1 MSSNDEG
8 SGTPD
13 PRGHEGAPE
22 APLDAP
28 VESAPAD
35 PGAGPAAADDRDPM
49 PAPGAPAELT
59 SDEDRPGQSPDG
71 ITGEGGPDAAT
82 PDGVPAVTVTSDEAA
97 ADVPV
102 VDESPAP
109 PAEGAAA
116 GGDAPADPPATPP
129 GDVPDKVPAVRV
141 TTSPTGETI
150 PVGAGKMPAGDA
162 AAAATG
168 ATTPEQPPEPAAPA
182 SDATVTAA
190 AADDAP
196 AGTTAAG
203 EEIPADAAAGATT
216 STDAAVAADPVPVNT
231 EPGGTPAPA
240 EPTAEAA
247 AAEPEPVDEA
257 PVEAPAAK
265 PEPVDE
271 AKPEPSAEEPEPEPV
286 VDDDRQPLLD
296 LLAAH
301 LGDDLVA
308 THVVPGRDMWARV
321 TRAGWVKAG
330 QICRDVL
337 GMRYFGYLS
346 AIDWMPSP
354 FGRSEDGGLA
364 GAGDDAAFVHV
375 DPSSFEPGIT
385 GGNTRFQV
393 LARLQTVGAPT
404 IGLNLKCDVPS
415 DDLVMPT
422 WTKIFPGADWHERE
436 CAEMFGID
444 FSGHPHL
451 VKLYLPGGFEGHP
464 LRKDF
469 PLLARDVKPWPGLVD
484 VEPMPGEDAE
494 DEGAPATAGA
504 EEA

>member
-1 MSSNDEG
+1 
-8 SGTPD
+8 
-13 PRGHEGAPE
+13 A
-22 APLDAP
+22 
-28 VESAPAD
+28 
-35 PGAGPAAADDRDPM
+35 
-49 PAPGAPAELT
+49 
-59 SDEDRPGQSPDG
+59 
-71 ITGEGGPDAAT
+71 
-82 PDGVPAVTVTSDEAA
+82 
-97 ADVPV
+97 
-102 VDESPAP
+102 
-109 PAEGAAA
+109 
-116 GGDAPADPPATPP
+116 GDAPADPPATPP
-129 GDVPDKVPAVRV
+129 SGDAPDKVPAVRV
-141 TTSPTGETI
+141 TTSPTGESI
-150 PVGAGKMPAGDA
+150 PVGAGKMLAGDA
-162 AAAATG
+162 AAAPSD
-168 ATTPEQPPEPAAPA
+168 ATTPEQSPEPAVPA

-203 EEIPADAAAGATT
+203 EEIPADAAAGAVTT
-216 STDAAVAADPVPVNT
+216 TDAAVAADPVPVNT

-240 EPTAEAA
+240 EPTAEAP
-247 AAEPEPVDEA
+247 AAEPEPE
-257 PVEAPAAK
+257 PATDA
-265 PEPVDE
+265 D
-271 AKPEPSAEEPEPEPV
+271 ADEPEPEPV

-346 AIDWMPSP
+346 AIDWLPSP

-364 GAGDDAAFVHV
+364 GADEDAAFVHV

-422 WTKIFPGADWHERE
+422 WTKVFPGADWHERE

-484 VEPMPGEDAE
+484 VEAMPGEDTE
-494 DEGAPATAGA
+494 DEAASATAGA